1 MPKFIYQAKKGPQEK
16 VSGSLE
22 AKSRSQAI
30 SLIEENGLFPI
41 SVEEIEE
48 KAAGIGRIALRRI
61 RPQDVTIFTRQFSNL
76 IEAGLTISQALKV
89 LSQQTPNSAFKR
101 IIAGIDA
108 QIKDGA
114 TLSDALIGYPKQFS
128 QFYCAVVKSGEL
140 SGALETVLN
149 SLADFSEQEEKIRSD
164 VLASLMYPAL
174 IASVGAIT
182 VYALLTFVVPK
193 ITLMFEET
201 EQALPLATQSLIAV
215 SKMFQAYWW
224 LMLLIGAALIFMV
237 KRGRSREEN
246 LLWDQ
251 SMLQLPV
258 IGSIIQKSEMAHFVR
273 TLSLLFE
280 SGVAMLAA
288 LEAVGR
294 TMTNKVIQAEIKKIA
309 QDIQDGSSLSV
320 AVKKSKYFPVYV
332 VNIISVGEESG
343 TLEKSLK
350 RIAVSYEQE
359 ISRLMRTLTS
369 LLEPV
374 MILLMGLV
382 VAFIV
387 VAMLLPIFQINLMAK

>member
-1 MPKFIYQAKKGPQEK
+1 MAKFIYQAKKGPQEK
-16 VSGSLE
+16 VSGVLE
-22 AKSRSQAI
+22 AKSQSQAI
-30 SLIEENGLFPI
+30 TLIEENGLFPI

-48 KAAGIGRIALRRI
+48 RRSGVGSMALRRI
-61 RPQDVTIFTRQFSNL
+61 RFQDVTIFTRQFSNL

-89 LSQQTPNSAFKR
+89 LTQQTLNPAFKSV
-101 IIAGIDA
+101 ILGIDE

-114 TLSDALIGYPKQFS
+114 TLSEALCRYPKQFS
-128 QFYCAVVKSGEL
+128 QFYCAVVKAGEL
-140 SGALETVLN
+140 GGALETVLN
-149 SLADFSEQEEKIRSD
+149 RLADFSEQEEKIRAD
-164 VLASLMYPAL
+164 IVASLTYPAL

-193 ITLMFEET
+193 ITSMFEEMD
-201 EQALPLATQSLIAV
+201 QALPFATQTLIAV

-224 LMLLIGAALIFMV
+224 LMLLIGVALIFIV
-237 KRGRSREEN
+237 KRAKSNAES
-246 LLWDQ
+246 LLWDK
-251 SMLQLPV
+251 SILQLPV
-258 IGSIIQKSEMAHFVR
+258 IGAIIQKSEMAHFVR

-280 SGVAMLAA
+280 SGVAILIA
-288 LEAVGR
+288 LEAVSN
-294 TMTNKVIQAEIKKIA
+294 TMTNNAIKAEIRKIA
-309 QDIQDGSSLSV
+309 QDIKDGSSLSI
-320 AVKKSKYFPVYV
+320 AVKKSAYFPAYV
-332 VNIISVGEESG
+332 ANIISVGEEAG

>member
-61 RPQDVTIFTRQFSNL
+61 RPQEVTIFTRQFSNL
-76 IEAGLTISQALKV
+76 IEAGLTISHALKV
-89 LSQQTPNSAFKR
+89 LSQQTPNPAFKR

-128 QFYCAVVKSGEL
+128 QFYCAVVKAGEL

-149 SLADFSEQEEKIRSD
+149 RLADFSEQEEKIRSD
-164 VLASLMYPAL
+164 VLASLMYPTL
-174 IASVGAIT
+174 IAGVGAIT

-251 SMLQLPV
+251 TMLQLPV

-332 VNIISVGEESG
+332 VNIISVGEEAG